1 MSLKFQEK
9 LLANTPTHYRTPAE
23 RLAASTM
30 KPPMAPPALSVL
42 PPSSH
47 QAEVRSSI
55 KEVTSAIVH
64 YVNEKNLSPARPGQ
78 SPSPRGSKT
87 RLWVESSFVGSRPID
102 QPETPSMPDED
113 GATCNASQQPER
125 MQTGGVIINHAN
137 GRLSNGEYLLA

>member
-1 MSLKFQEK
+1 

-23 RLAASTM
+23 RLAATTT
-30 KPPMAPPALSVL
+30 KPPLPPPALSIH
-42 PPSSH
+42 PPLSVAPSPNN
-47 QAEVRSSI
+47 AEVRSSI

-64 YVNEKNLSPARPGQ
+64 YVNEKNLSPARPGR

-102 QPETPSMPDED
+102 QPETPSMSEE
-113 GATCNASQQPER
+113 GAGCAQPER
-125 MQTGGVIINHAN
+125 MQTGGVIINHSN

>member
-1 MSLKFQEK
+1 M
-9 LLANTPTHYRTPAE
+9 LANTPTHYRTPAE
-23 RLAASTM
+23 RLAATAS
-30 KPPMAPPALSVL
+30 KPPLPPPALSIQ
-42 PPSSH
+42 PPSAALVASTAATPVPNN
-47 QAEVRSSI
+47 AEVRSSI

-64 YVNEKNLSPARPGQ
+64 YVNEKNLSPARPGR

-102 QPETPSMPDED
+102 QPETPSMPDE
-113 GATCNASQQPER
+113 ACSQQPER